1 MGPVMYHLRDYLKV
15 LSISMCPVMSK
26 PRKYFPRFRSAR
38 LVTFTSIYLFLNTT
52 TVRIFPGSTATTS
65 STSSSCVSIRRR
77 RTRRTSGGCC
87 GTTALRR
94 SSCFRQRN
102 NRSVL
107 LGIFSSICLFVLMV
121 ENWLTKP
128 VGFGTVHF
136 TFVVLA
142 YFSMAV
148 IGKLSSVKAFLI
160 LVASQNI
167 YGHLYSWVQVV
178 ILPSWSLLTLRLS
191 NDGKAKTWF
200 FLLGD
205 ARSYNF
211 IITGFIS
218 FLPSYTWEEKKTLGC
233 CGNWVWV
240 R

>member
-1 MGPVMYHLRDYLKV
+1 MYHHRDYPKV
-15 LSISMCPVMSK
+15 MSISMSPVMSK
-26 PRKYFPRFRSAR
+26 PRKYFPRFRWAR

-52 TVRIFPGSTATTS
+52 TMSIFPGSTATTS
-65 STSSSCVSIRRR
+65 STSSSCVSTRRR

-107 LGIFSSICLFVLMV
+107 LGIFSSICLFV
-121 ENWLTKP
+121 
-128 VGFGTVHF
+128 GFGTVHF

-148 IGKLSSVKAFLI
+148 IGKLSSEKAFLI

-167 YGHLYSWVQVV
+167 YCHLYSWVQVV

-191 NDGKAKTWF
+191 IDGKAKTWF
-200 FLLGD
+200 FLLGY

-218 FLPSYTWEEKKTLGC
+218 FLPSYNWEEKKTLGC
-233 CGNWVWV
+233 CGNWVWM